1 MEIIEEAVRRRQTLK
16 IRDPDRAYSE
26 LRDLLESRI
35 ALDHVHEEKY
45 YNDVEEGLIRAKI
58 EAEEGFDKHSEG
70 VYEIFLTLDPS
81 KGEMDIQIKGKI
93 ETHYPT
99 EKPWQ
104 GTLWYYAYRSLF
116 DKFLYGSVRE
126 GYEHAV
132 EEKVDI
138 ILERVRETLEV
149 KRSG

>member
-1 MEIIEEAVRRRQTLK
+1 MEIIEEAARRRQTLK
-16 IRDPDRAYSE
+16 IQDSDRAYFE
-26 LRDLLESRI
+26 LKDLLEHSI
-35 ALDHVHEEKY
+35 ALDHAHEEQY

-58 EAEEGFDKHSEG
+58 IADEGFDAHSEG
-70 VYEIFLTLDPS
+70 IYEIFLTIDPS

-99 EKPWQ
+99 SKPWQ
-104 GTLWYYAYRSLF
+104 GNLWYYAYRSLF

-132 EEKVDI
+132 EEKTDTI
-138 ILERVRETLEV
+138 IHRVRETLET
-149 KRSG
+149 

>member
-26 LRDLLESRI
+26 LRDLLGSRVS
-35 ALDHVHEEKY
+35 LDHVHEVKY

-58 EAEEGFDKHSEG
+58 EAEEGFDAHSDG

-104 GTLWYYAYRSLF
+104 GNLWYYAYRSLF

-132 EEKVDI
+132 EEKVDV

-149 KRSG
+149 NHRG

>member
-1 MEIIEEAVRRRQTLK
+1 MEIIEEAARRRQTLK
-16 IRDPDRAYSE
+16 ISNTDEAYAE
-26 LRDLLESRI
+26 FRDLLENRI
-35 ALDHVHEEKY
+35 ALDHVHEKQY
-45 YNDVEEGLIRAKI
+45 YNDVEQGLIRAKI
-58 EAEEGFDKHSEG
+58 EAEEGFDKHTHG
-70 VYEIFLTLDPS
+70 AYEIYLTLDPS

-104 GTLWYYAYRSLF
+104 GNLWYYAYRSLF

-132 EEKVDI
+132 EEKTDTI
-138 ILERVRETLEV
+138 IHRVRETLEA
-149 KRSG
+149 

>member
-16 IRDPDRAYSE
+16 IRDVDRAYSE
-26 LRDLLESRI
+26 LRDVLDNRI
-35 ALDHVHEEKY
+35 YFDHVHEEKY
-45 YNDVEEGLIRAKI
+45 YNDVEQGLVRAKI
-58 EAEEGFDKHSEG
+58 VCEEHMDKHTAG
-70 VYEIFLTLDPS
+70 VWEIFLTLDPE
-81 KGEMDIQIKGKI
+81 KGEMDIQIKAKL

-104 GTLWYYAYRSLF
+104 GTLWYYAYRSIF

-132 EEKVDI
+132 EEKTDEV
-138 ILERVRETLEV
+138 LQAVRDTLEA
-149 KRSG
+149 

>member
-1 MEIIEEAVRRRQTLK
+1 MEIIEEAARRRQTLK
-16 IRDPDRAYSE
+16 ISDTDEAYAE
-26 LRDLLESRI
+26 FRDLLENRI
-35 ALDHVHEEKY
+35 ALDHVHEKQY
-45 YNDVEEGLIRAKI
+45 YNDVEQGLIRAKI
-58 EAEEGFDKHSEG
+58 EADEAFDKHSEG
-70 VYEIFLTLDPS
+70 IYEIFLTLDPS

-104 GTLWYYAYRSLF
+104 GNLWYYAYRSLF

-132 EEKVDI
+132 EEKTDTI
-138 ILERVRETLEV
+138 IHRVRETLEA
-149 KRSG
+149 